1 MEIVK
6 VRVPFTK
13 FGRLCTYIVARC
25 WQLPVAS
32 TKAASGEQISP
43 RRRKPKIL
51 AGALRQMYKVKGLKM
66 GKGMQNS
73 KKSSTCQSV
82 VPKIESHSNDQRLEV
97 IPPIPAI
104 SLSSHQCP
112 RSHFRDTTNQLAPH
126 SRQQHGPIH
135 EDRTPI
141 CLAKHHTLS

>member
-97 IPPIPAI
+97 IPPVPAI
-104 SLSSHQCP
+104 SLSMPKEPFQGHDQSTQPTQQAAAWAHA
-112 RSHFRDTTNQLAPH
+112 R
-126 SRQQHGPIH
+126 RQDPNLPG
-135 EDRTPI
+135 
-141 CLAKHHTLS
+141 KSS